1 MEWPNGTNRVCPRCF
16 PLFRWRTPKIW
27 IAQAA
32 VTWSRQIFRNLSEA
46 GLSNP
51 WTSGKLRFTAVYLS
65 NITHISAWRVHGTK
79 HAVIL
84 LLSLL
89 SGTGFVNV
97 DEIQTYFISKPF
109 ETIFDLIW
117 FSDSALKRYPRKSWI
132 PFVLFHRF
140 PCRWRLPVAFSEV
153 LVMRLRMVVCSS
165 SMVPLRY
172 HKVHSNLRP
181 GCYSSTHC
189 FIRCFYH
196 FVYFNISDL

>member
-1 MEWPNGTNRVCPRCF
+1 MVSSIPNIRPAIALDASAAWADWPSEVRDFEGKFLEAREGVVSVDNACEWLNECERIISNHIKSYRMFWIKYCSVMEWPNGTNRVCPRCF

-32 VTWSRQIFRNLSEA
+32 VTWSRLIFRNLSEA

-97 DEIQTYFISKPF
+97 DEIQTYFN
-109 ETIFDLIW
+109 IFYI
-117 FSDSALKRYPRKSWI
+117 
-132 PFVLFHRF
+132 
-140 PCRWRLPVAFSEV
+140 
-153 LVMRLRMVVCSS
+153 
-165 SMVPLRY
+165 
-172 HKVHSNLRP
+172 
-181 GCYSSTHC
+181 
-189 FIRCFYH
+189 
-196 FVYFNISDL
+196 